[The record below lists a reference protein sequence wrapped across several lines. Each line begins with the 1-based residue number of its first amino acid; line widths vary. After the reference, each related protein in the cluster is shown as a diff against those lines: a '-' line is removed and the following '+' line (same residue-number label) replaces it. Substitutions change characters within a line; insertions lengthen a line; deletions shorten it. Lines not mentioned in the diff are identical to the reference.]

1 MVIAGYDSAQSS
13 SASVPQHEEHSLLSS
28 RRDVPADRR
37 SGRLHPGGLLIA
49 ISCDEGVG
57 FEWARPTG
65 FTAVGSTQFPSHCPY
80 VASKAAVEGMTPVL
94 GYVSF
99 IGVAMS
105 GSR

>member
-37 SGRLHPGGLLIA
+37 SGRLHPGGMLIA

-65 FTAVGSTQFPSHCPY
+65 FDDPPEYSLPRGPPIVS
-80 VASKAAVEGMTPVL
+80 L
-94 GYVSF
+94 GTRDYSMV
-99 IGVAMS
+99 V
-105 GSR
+105 